1 MALGQRRAG
10 DGAVGHVAVSAMAPP
25 PTPSHKWRGLAVRL
39 PLPLGEGAG
48 GRGAARLLPVLALS
62 LLAGC
67 KTVPQ
72 IAGVL
77 SGAAAGGSTA
87 SPAIGFAVGVGVA
100 TATSAA
106 ERWYSRSRQHAEQQ
120 VIADVAG
127 ALPVG
132 GRAPWRIRHLVPIG
146 DEHGEI
152 SVLGEIVNPL
162 APCRAIAFSVA
173 DDPPRWYLA
182 DICRRA
188 RGWRWASAEP
198 AVPRWGYLQ

>member
-1 MALGQRRAG
+1 VALGQRRAR
-10 DGAVGHVAVSAMAPP
+10 DGAVGRVAVRG
-25 PTPSHKWRGLAVRL
+25 PT
-39 PLPLGEGAG
+39 
-48 GRGAARLLPVLALS
+48 ARLLPILLLT

-67 KTVPQ
+67 NTIPQ
-72 IAGVL
+72 IAGVV
-77 SGAAAGGSTA
+77 SGAAAGGGTG
-87 SPAIGFAVGVGVA
+87 SPAVGFAVGIGVA

-106 ERWYSRSRQHAEQQ
+106 ERWYGRSRQHAEQQ

-132 GRAPWRIRHLVPIG
+132 GRAPWRIRHIVPIG

-162 APCRAIAFSVA
+162 APCCAIAFSVA
-173 DDPPRWYLA
+173 DDSPRWYLA

-188 RGWRWASAEP
+188 RGWQWASAEP